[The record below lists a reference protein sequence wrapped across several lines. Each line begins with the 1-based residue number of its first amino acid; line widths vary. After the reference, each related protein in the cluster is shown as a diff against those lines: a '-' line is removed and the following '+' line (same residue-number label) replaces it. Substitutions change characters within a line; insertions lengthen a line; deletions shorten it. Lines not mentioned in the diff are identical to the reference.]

1 MSNYTKATNFAT
13 KDSLPSG
20 NPSKI
25 VKGTEINDEFD
36 AIETALNSKADINS
50 PVFTGDPRAPTPPP
64 GDSDTSL
71 ATTAF
76 VDYAVSNLVVCSSQI
91 GTNCVTADELNVSG
105 NGTSGDF
112 LISDGDGSFSWQAGI
127 ASRIQ
132 APSTTDPTTRDNG
145 SALQE
150 GDIYYNTASDELF
163 TYDGS
168 AWNPITASYPYPNS
182 SGVVPVGG
190 FTIMH
195 YLAVYVGGDSSWNG
209 YTNTKKVGTQFTL
222 SSLTQMTTY
231 GTYYSNTGC
240 YNGFYTYQTNTAVH
254 NYGTWV
260 VLGATGSMNGSGD
273 SNERGALLAMRIA

>member
-1 MSNYTKATNFAT
+1 MSNYTKSTNFGI
-13 KDSLPSG
+13 KDTLPSG

-25 VKGTEINDEFD
+25 VKGVELNDEFD
-36 AIETALNSKADINS
+36 AIEVALNSKADINS
-50 PVFTGDPRAPTPPP
+50 PTFTGDPRAPTPSP
-64 GDSDTSL
+64 GDSDTSI

-76 VDYAVSNLVVCSSQI
+76 VDYAVSNHVVCSAQI

-112 LISDGDGSFSWQAGI
+112 LISDGDGSFSWQAGV

-168 AWNPITASYPYPNS
+168 AWNPIVASYPYPNS

-190 FTIMH
+190 FIMMH
-195 YLAVYVGGDSSWNG
+195 YDNG
-209 YTNTKKVGTQFTL
+209 YFPGSVGMGNAVNVGYQFTL
-222 SSLTQMTTY
+222 GSPHITQTQ
-231 GTYYSNTGC
+231 GTGYSNVGC
-240 YNGFYTYQTNTAVH
+240 YTGFFTNASNGVTTN

-260 VLGATGSMNGSGD
+260 CLGATGATAGTGD
-273 SNERGALLAMRIA
+273 GNERGAMMAMRIA